1 MKKTTI
7 QDIRKK
13 SLPEVEKQISQNRSK
28 LVSLR
33 QDLHTSQVKNI
44 RQIRQVRKDIA
55 RGMTIA
61 NEKKLEKEKE

>member
-1 MKKTTI
+1 MKKITI
-7 QDIRKK
+7 KDIRKK
-13 SLPEVEKQISQNRSK
+13 SLSEIEKQISQNRNK

-33 QDLHTSQVKNI
+33 QDLYSSQVKNI

-55 RGMTIA
+55 RLLTIA

>member
-1 MKKTTI
+1 MKKTTVK
-7 QDIRKK
+7 DIRKK

-33 QDLHTSQVKNI
+33 QDLYTSQVKNV

-55 RGMTIA
+55 RGITIA